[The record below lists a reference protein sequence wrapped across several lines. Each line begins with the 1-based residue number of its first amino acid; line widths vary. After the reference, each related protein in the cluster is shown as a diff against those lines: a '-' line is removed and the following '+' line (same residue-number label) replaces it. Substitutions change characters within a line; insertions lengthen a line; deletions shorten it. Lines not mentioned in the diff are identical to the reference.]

1 MLHDFGRS
9 LLTTL
14 GAAVAQLR
22 RGVVFA
28 RRDGDRVI
36 TVRVVRAAPLVA
48 WALALAAYTLWPVAA
63 TASVVGALSIALV
76 TALWIVRAQSVG
88 LYGER
93 RLISVPI
100 QVGDEIEEQITLVNT
115 TRFPLVVVLEDAS
128 TLPGY
133 GVTSVQ
139 SVGGIDSRSW
149 RIDAICSRR
158 GIATL
163 GPWSAG
169 WRDPLGL
176 FEAQVRFGQHH
187 DVVVAPPLARA
198 PVALGSRR
206 VRRGD
211 QAVLRTPLRADSAQ
225 ASAVRRY
232 AAGDPLRRIHWP
244 TSARQQALYVRQMD
258 PESASDIWIVPDF
271 AGGLGRVDV
280 DNDPTLERLILL
292 TVAVA
297 DQLIGRRL
305 RVGLTFAAPTPTVVP
320 ARVGRPQLWS
330 ILRALA
336 PVSPSPRPFTA
347 ILTETA
353 AVVPARARLVVLSAD
368 VDADWPARA
377 AAAGRATG
385 IDLVLLDPTDT
396 HRAERIADAL
406 TQRGWSAQAVSA
418 EAVQP
423 LLGAFGPLRRWEFQA
438 LGTGRVVARQTPRSE
453 AEAEALA
460 R

>member
-1 MLHDFGRS
+1 MLSAF
-9 LLTTL
+9 
-14 GAAVAQLR
+14 GAAGAQLR

-28 RRDGDRVI
+28 RQDGDRVI

-48 WALALAAYTLWPVAA
+48 WALALAAYALWPVAA
-63 TASVVGALSIALV
+63 TASVVGALSIALL

-115 TRFPLVVVLEDAS
+115 TRFPIVAALEDAS

-139 SVGGIDSRSW
+139 SVGGIDARSW
-149 RIDAICSRR
+149 RIDAICARR

-176 FEAQVRFGQHH
+176 FEAKVRFGQRHE
-187 DVVVAPPLARA
+187 VVVAPPLARA

-244 TSARQQALYVRQMD
+244 TSARQQALFVRQMD
-258 PESASDIWIVPDF
+258 PESASDVWLVPDF
-271 AGGLGRVDV
+271 SGGLAPGDA
-280 DNDPTLERLILL
+280 DDDPTLERLILL

-305 RVGLTFAAPTPTVVP
+305 RVGLAFAAPEPTVVP
-320 ARVGRPQLWS
+320 ARAGRPQLWS
-330 ILRALA
+330 VLRALA
-336 PVSPSPRPFTA
+336 PVRPSPRPFAATLPDAAA
-347 ILTETA
+347 I
-353 AVVPARARLVVLSAD
+353 VPARARLVVLSAD
-368 VDADWPARA
+368 VDADWPTCA
-377 AAAGRATG
+377 AVAGRATG
-385 IDLVLLDPTDT
+385 LDLVLLDPTSAQ
-396 HRAERIADAL
+396 RGERVAEAL
-406 TQRGWSAQAVSA
+406 TQRGWSAQAVA
-418 EAVQP
+418 ADAVQP
-423 LLGAFGPLRRWEFQA
+423 VLGAFGPLRRWEFRA
-438 LGTGRVVARQTPRSE
+438 LGTGRIVARQTPRSE
-453 AEAEALA
+453 AEAEALT